1 MFVRSLPNEEQK
13 TKLVLGVFDAF
24 ATHAG
29 LVYDVAGIDCW
40 AQNGGSP
47 GRVFATF
54 MLRRFITNRIVG
66 IYNNN
71 KCKCSVDL

>member
-1 MFVRSLPNEEQK
+1 MKSRGK
-13 TKLVLGVFDAF
+13 KKKKLVLDVFDAF

-29 LVYDVAGIDCW
+29 LVYDVAGTDCW
-40 AQNGGSP
+40 AQNGSSHGC
-47 GRVFATF
+47 VFATF